1 MNILYIGLARTIWL
15 FDLALLNPTGMS
27 LKGVIE
33 EIAKRYQFAKAP
45 KNELDFDDQRS
56 LSFKGGTFSGQRKV
70 PIVVSLNIY
79 FDGLVADT
87 MSSTDETIEFLN
99 DLAKWLNDTYGLA
112 VPKERRVNYLS
123 QIDFR
128 SDVSLINLNRRLEA
142 FAANLENFAKD
153 KERRYEVGSIQLWTE
168 DVGKPGSMAPVKI
181 ERKISAPFSTNH
193 YFSQAPLPTAAHT
206 ELLNEFEVI
215 LKQR

>member
-1 MNILYIGLARTIWL
+1 MNILYVGLARTVWL

-33 EIAKRYQFAKAP
+33 EIAKRYQFAKTP

-56 LSFKGGTFSGQRKV
+56 LSFKGGTFVGQRKV
-70 PIVVSLNIY
+70 PLLVGLNIY
-79 FDGLVADT
+79 SDGLVADT
-87 MSSTDETIEFLN
+87 MSSTDETTEFLN
-99 DLAKWLNDTYGLA
+99 DLAKWLGDTYGLT

-123 QIDFR
+123 QLDFR

-153 KERRYEVGSIQLWTE
+153 KERHYEVGSIQLWTE
-168 DVGKPGSMAPVKI
+168 DIGKSGSLAPVKI
-181 ERKISAPFSTNH
+181 ERKISAPFSANH
-193 YFSQAPLPTAAHT
+193 YFSQAPLPTTAHM
-206 ELLNEFEVI
+206 ELLNDFEAI

>member
-1 MNILYIGLARTIWL
+1 MNVLYIGLARTVWL
-15 FDLALLNPTGMS
+15 FELALLNPTGMS

-33 EIAKRYQFAKAP
+33 EIGKRYRFAQTP

-56 LSFKGGTFSGQRKV
+56 LSFKGGTFVGQRKV
-70 PIVVSLNIY
+70 PILVGLNIY

-87 MSSTDETIEFLN
+87 MSSTDETTEFLN

-128 SDVSLINLNRRLEA
+128 SEVSLINLNRRLEA
-142 FAANLENFAKD
+142 FAENLENLAKNAG
-153 KERRYEVGSIQLWTE
+153 RHYEVGSIQLWTE
-168 DVGKPGSMAPVKI
+168 DIGKPGSLAPVKI
-181 ERKISAPFSTNH
+181 ERKISAPFSANH
-193 YFSQAPLPTAAHT
+193 YYSQAPLPTAAHM
-206 ELLNEFEVI
+206 ELLNEFEAI